1 MGLALSCVLAGFA
14 LCLHADNLLLGAYAL
29 EGAADLFIHSFLVG
43 VVALCGGVF
52 VSAHDGEK
60 RRGSIGVGLLASIA
74 GVLCALLYQVLP
86 TPVSAAGAGLF
97 LGFGLTC
104 LLRQWGRYYR
114 LFSYQGALLNTML
127 AFLAASCWWFVVSH
141 AGTPFLFC
149 LGMLVLVSCG
159 ALPLL
164 ASQIVQADEIKAGL
178 RSVVAVKPLETMREV
193 MQKGWAAVAGLMFNF
208 FTIGLT
214 LWSDRI
220 GVESGDVAYKP
231 MAYLLLAIVVWWVVA
246 HAYRARGGILQA
258 FYRIAL
264 PVAAALMLVC
274 PIANVTGALS
284 GLMLFSTISYLGVA
298 LMNVLGLVVLLWM
311 AKSSDVGFSKVFA
324 AFCASCAASVVVGMT
339 VFQLFGAH
347 AQLLWS
353 SVLSIYIVAVVLS
366 EVVAAIGRL
375 HAAGEPARR
384 ASEEG
389 ELLDLAEEVE

>member
-1 MGLALSCVLAGFA
+1 M
-14 LCLHADNLLLGAYAL
+14 
-29 EGAADLFIHSFLVG
+29 G
-43 VVALCGGVF
+43 VVALCVVVF

-60 RRGSIGVGLLASIA
+60 RRWSIGVGLLASAA
-74 GVLCALLYQVLP
+74 GVLSALLYQVLP
-86 TPVSAAGAGLF
+86 VQASAAGAGLF

-114 LFSYQGALLNTML
+114 SFSYQGALLNTML

-178 RSVVAVKPLETMREV
+178 RSAVVVKPIETMREV

-214 LWSDRI
+214 LWSDRV
-220 GVESGDVAYKP
+220 GAGPVDVAYKP
-231 MAYLLLAIVVWWVVA
+231 MAYVLLAVAVWWVVA
-246 HAYRARGGILQA
+246 HAYRATGGILQT
-258 FYRIAL
+258 FYRVAL
-264 PVAAALMLVC
+264 PAAAALMLAC
-274 PIANVTGALS
+274 PLVNATGALS
-284 GLMLFSTISYLGVA
+284 GTMPFSIVSYVGVA

-324 AFCASCAASVVVGMT
+324 AFCASCAASVAAGMIAFR
-339 VFQLFGAH
+339 VLGPH

-353 SVLSIYIVAVVLS
+353 GLLATYLVAMVLGEGVAFL
-366 EVVAAIGRL
+366 ERRHEALA
-375 HAAGEPARR
+375 EQRR
-384 ASEEG
+384 APAVD
-389 ELLDLAEEVE
+389 ELPDLAEEAD

>member
-1 MGLALSCVLAGFA
+1 MAGFA

-29 EGAADLFIHSFLVG
+29 KGAADLFIHSFLVG
-43 VVALCGGVF
+43 VVVLCIVVF

-60 RRGSIGVGLLASIA
+60 RRWSIGVGLLASVA

-86 TPVSAAGAGLF
+86 VQVSAAGAGLL

-164 ASQIVQADEIKAGL
+164 ASQIVQADEIKVGL
-178 RSVVAVKPLETMREV
+178 RSAVVVKPIETMREV

-214 LWSDRI
+214 LWSERI
-220 GVESGDVAYKP
+220 GEGPADVAFKP
-231 MAYLLLAIVVWWVVA
+231 MAYLLLAIVVWWIVA
-246 HAYRARGGILQA
+246 HANRATGGILQA
-258 FYRIAL
+258 FYRVGL
-264 PVAAALMLVC
+264 PVAAALMLAC
-274 PIANVTGALS
+274 PLVNASGALT
-284 GLMLFSTISYLGVA
+284 GTMPFSILSYLGVA

-324 AFCASCAASVVVGMT
+324 AFCASCAVSVAAGMIA
-339 VFQLFGAH
+339 FQLFGSH

-353 SVLSIYIVAVVLS
+353 SVLSIYLVAIVLS
-366 EVVAAIGRL
+366 ELIAVVGRRHEARAATCE
-375 HAAGEPARR
+375 AAAED
-384 ASEEG
+384 
-389 ELLDLAEEVE
+389 ELLDLAEEAD

>member
-43 VVALCGGVF
+43 VVALCVVVF

-60 RRGSIGVGLLASIA
+60 RRWSIGVGLLASIA

-149 LGMLVLVSCG
+149 LGMLVL

-339 VFQLFGAH
+339 VFQLSGAH

>member
-43 VVALCGGVF
+43 VVALCIVVF

-60 RRGSIGVGLLASIA
+60 RRWSIGVGLLASIA

-220 GVESGDVAYKP
+220 GVESGDVAYS
-231 MAYLLLAIVVWWVVA
+231 
-246 HAYRARGGILQA
+246 ARGGILQA

-274 PIANVTGALS
+274 PIANATGALS

-324 AFCASCAASVVVGMT
+324 AFCASCAASVAVGMT